1 MHVKVYED
9 NDMHNGKWTYVE
21 WDKCGIYLHKQS
33 GEQVADDHRVLVF
46 TTQKNQM
53 KKKQEL

>member
-9 NDMHNGKWTYVE
+9 NDMHNGKWTSAE
-21 WDKCGIYLHKQS
+21 WDECGIYRRKQS
-33 GEQVADDHRVLVF
+33 GKRVADDHRVLVF

-53 KKKQEL
+53 KQKQEL